1 MCILP
6 HNGQIMML
14 CPTIGATQSIIN
26 GNDGYVWAADFFNKK
41 AVRLETRG
49 STNLANFSINN
60 GGTAPAFMTVGP
72 NDADGKTLWI
82 TSRDQ
87 KIATKFSIFRQT
99 GTVYPLTDNPA
110 YMDASAPAIAK
121 GSDGNLWFTE
131 PFYDK
136 GKIGKMTPTG
146 EVTHYD
152 LPPYSNPEA
161 ITAGPDGNIWFL
173 DAVHPGGTTESFVSK
188 VGKIAPSGTITEYTL
203 PAGYTVGGSITAGP
217 DGNIWF
223 MGLDMVGKITTTGN
237 PTKYDLPTGS
247 AQVISAS
254 IAAGPDGNLWFT
266 EQKGVGRITPTG
278 TITHFPITTFSN
290 AGTPAGIT
298 AGPDGNMWFSNV
310 IYNVG
315 PVGSV
320 IARVILNCPTSYPA
334 SSGAASSNPGTSS
347 SGNGSS
353 GNGSSGNTSSTV
365 SAPSCDACK
374 TICAESAENVFRA
387 MSRFPSTRK
396 AGL

>member
-1 MCILP
+1 
-6 HNGQIMML
+6 
-14 CPTIGATQSIIN
+14 
-26 GNDGYVWAADFFNKK
+26 
-41 AVRLETRG
+41 
-49 STNLANFSINN
+49 
-60 GGTAPAFMTVGP
+60 
-72 NDADGKTLWI
+72 
-82 TSRDQ
+82 
-87 KIATKFSIFRQT
+87 
-99 GTVYPLTDNPA
+99 
-110 YMDASAPAIAK
+110 
-121 GSDGNLWFTE
+121 
-131 PFYDK
+131 
-136 GKIGKMTPTG
+136 
-146 EVTHYD
+146 

-310 IYNVG
+310 IYNAWDTTTSNSFSTYVLYNGQARVQETNNESVTVG
-315 PVGSV
+315 RGGDYNRQTSKTTYTYNGDGQLLAATGVGSFTSHSGFEPSGSPWDTTTGTNV
-320 IARVILNCPTSYPA
+320 TFRSYPFPKILLPMYPFFLA
-334 SSGAASSNPGTSS
+334 SS
-347 SGNGSS
+347 
-353 GNGSSGNTSSTV
+353 
-365 SAPSCDACK
+365 
-374 TICAESAENVFRA
+374 RA
-387 MSRFPSTRK
+387 
-396 AGL
+396 

>member
-1 MCILP
+1 MNLSRFRIGLRPLVAILMAVLVLVLAVRWTG
-6 HNGQIMML
+6 NRLTGQAGSS
-14 CPTIGATQSIIN
+14 CGASPTLEYFNSIGATQSIIN

-223 MGLDMVGKITTTGN
+223 MGLDMVGKISTQLGHSTFFHFSAFASG
-237 PTKYDLPTGS
+237 DLPS
-247 AQVISAS
+247 
-254 IAAGPDGNLWFT
+254 P
-266 EQKGVGRITPTG
+266 VGR
-278 TITHFPITTFSN
+278 
-290 AGTPAGIT
+290 
-298 AGPDGNMWFSNV
+298 
-310 IYNVG
+310 
-315 PVGSV
+315 
-320 IARVILNCPTSYPA
+320 
-334 SSGAASSNPGTSS
+334 
-347 SGNGSS
+347 
-353 GNGSSGNTSSTV
+353 
-365 SAPSCDACK
+365 
-374 TICAESAENVFRA
+374 
-387 MSRFPSTRK
+387 
-396 AGL
+396 